1 MVAAINLVNQ
11 PIMIVQNYHPNIN
24 IIASLIQ
31 VVGGNKLKFLI
42 MSLIKKASKKNIIKI
57 LIFLLALMLI
67 LFLFLYFLSRPEQL
81 TDEPLIDKD
90 EPGQPVLIPL
100 EFLSEEELSDLG
112 VNPNIRAQV
121 ISRDPLIYKV
131 INTDEDIIEDI
142 APFLEPIRE

>member
-1 MVAAINLVNQ
+1 
-11 PIMIVQNYHPNIN
+11 
-24 IIASLIQ
+24 
-31 VVGGNKLKFLI
+31 